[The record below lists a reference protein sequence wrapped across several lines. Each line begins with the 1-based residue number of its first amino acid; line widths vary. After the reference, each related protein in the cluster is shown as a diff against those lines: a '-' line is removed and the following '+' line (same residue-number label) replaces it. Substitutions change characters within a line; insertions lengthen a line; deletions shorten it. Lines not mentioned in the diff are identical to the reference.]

1 MSGLCFTYDIAAAA
15 GSRVTGAVMA
25 DAAGNCTATPVD
37 LTSGTTYRIA
47 ENDFTATGGDGYPNF
62 ASRMTTQDIMEQV
75 TADFITASSPLAP
88 SVKAFPNGRVN
99 CMDSNGDTAP
109 NCPTLVPSP

>member
-1 MSGLCFTYDIAAAA
+1 LTYDIALPA
-15 GSRVTGAVMA
+15 GSRVTSAVTA

-37 LTSGTTYRIA
+37 LTSATTYKIA

-75 TADFITASSPLAP
+75 TADFITAHSPLSP
-88 SVKAFPNGRVN
+88 SVKGFPDGRIN
-99 CMDSNGDTAP
+99 CADSNGVAAP
-109 NCPTLVPSP
+109 NCPVLVASP